1 MAKSI
6 ELKVAEALQN
16 DVGRGLIRIDSK
28 ARKDLDVS
36 TGDIVELKC
45 KRSTA
50 ALVWQAHP
58 QDEGLNI
65 IRMDGYLRQNTGVGL
80 GDKITIKKAELKE
93 AKKVVLAPT
102 QPMKYSPGF
111 DQFVKKKMVGRAIN
125 RGDTIFIGVFGTSFP
140 LVAAM
145 VQPAGIVMIN
155 ESTEL
160 VLKEAPE
167 KETVQVASIT
177 YEDIG
182 GLKEEVQK
190 IREMVELP
198 LRHPELFE
206 RLGIEA
212 PKGVLIYGPPGTGKT
227 LLARAV
233 ASESEA
239 NFVHIGGPELVSK
252 FVGESEERLR
262 QLFKDAEEN
271 APSII
276 FMDEIDAIAPKREEA
291 QGEVERRMVSQLL
304 TMMDGLK
311 ARGQVIVIGATN
323 RPNSIDPALR
333 RPGRFDR
340 EVELGVPDRP
350 GRKEIL
356 QIHTRSMPLSED
368 VNLDELASITHGY
381 TGADVSA
388 LTKEA
393 AMKVLRRILPK
404 IDLDQEFI
412 PAEIL
417 DNLKVTREDFFNA
430 LREVRPSAL
439 REVFIERPNIRW
451 SDIGGLENVKK
462 ELKEAVELPLKSPE
476 VFTKMGIRP
485 VKGILLVG
493 LPGTGKTMF
502 AKAVATETEANFIA
516 IKGPEVLSK
525 WVGESLAYDETVWV
539 ADEGG
544 LKRMKIGELVD
555 AHMNENENG
564 SLVQK
569 TAQKQKLLTF
579 TLDENGKSVLAP
591 IEDFIR
597 HRSPESLYHI
607 TTRTGREITVT
618 ADHALFTLSGGSVGA
633 TPANRL
639 IANETHVAM
648 PSRLPSL
655 GQQAVWDLA
664 ELFRDNPHVFVKPS
678 PLFKKAIERLGK
690 NSVASL
696 LGLSARYV
704 SENIA
709 GGKNSLSLPAFL
721 KLMDTANVAFD
732 SSGLRLG
739 YFGSSQVLPGRLH
752 ATRDLCYVLG
762 FWVAEGDYNTTCLR
776 FSNHNEE
783 NRCEL
788 SASLARLGIE
798 AKAYDGVIRAEHP
811 LLALFFQKTLAL
823 APYADNKRIPDFLFA
838 APNLHMAAFLRAY
851 YSGDGSVHGNSHRSY
866 VEASTSSRQLAH
878 DLQHMLLHFGIVAT
892 LYRGVEKRNGKEKFK
907 VLFSGVSNFEK
918 FFEIGFSQKSKQE
931 RLMAY
936 PSRKAW
942 RRSSQVPLDLGLRIW
957 LVENGFEEW
966 AKSATIGIDRL
977 RQALERHDPQR
988 TFKLAWELVESDY
1001 HWDKVIS
1008 VAKIPYNRQHVYD
1021 IGVPGCQRFLAGNG
1035 DLLVHNSEKAVRET
1049 FRKARMATPC
1059 VIFIDEIDSIA
1070 PHRGG
1075 GDEGN
1080 RVTERVVDTLLT
1092 EMDGLTGLKNVV
1104 VIAATNRP
1112 ELMDMALMR
1121 GGRFDRII
1129 EIPPPDE
1136 KTRLEILKI
1145 HTKAMPITKAVNLPE
1160 IATKTDGYT
1169 GADIENVCREA
1180 GMAAIRRGVNV
1191 DKVEP
1196 KDFEESLG
1204 TVKPSITKAY
1214 VDKIKKFAKGEA
1226 NTMYR

>member
-36 TGDIVELKC
+36 TGDIVELKG

-58 QDEGLNI
+58 QDEGMNI
-65 IRMDGYLRQNTGVGL
+65 VRMDGYLRQNTGVGL
-80 GDKITIKKAELKE
+80 GDKITLKKAELKE

-125 RGDTIFIGVFGTSFP
+125 RGDTVFIGVFGTSFP
-140 LVAAM
+140 LVAAL

-155 ESTEL
+155 EGTEL

-167 KETVQVASIT
+167 KETAQVASIT

-262 QLFKDAEEN
+262 QLFKDAQDN

-291 QGEVERRMVSQLL
+291 TSEVERRMVSQLL
-304 TMMDGLK
+304 TMLDGLK

-340 EVELGVPDRP
+340 EVELGVPDRQ

-356 QIHTRSMPLSED
+356 QIHTRSMPLAED
-368 VNLDELASITHGY
+368 VSVDELASITHGY

-404 IDLDQEFI
+404 IDLEQEFI
-412 PAEIL
+412 PTEIL
-417 DNLKVTREDFFNA
+417 DNLRVTREDFFNA

-439 REVFIERPNIRW
+439 REVFIERPNVKW
-451 SDIGGLENVKK
+451 GDIGGLDNVKK
-462 ELKEAVELPLKSPE
+462 ELKDAVELPLKSPE
-476 VFTKMGIRP
+476 VFTRMGIRP

-502 AKAVATETEANFIA
+502 AKAVATETEANFIS

-525 WVGESLAYDETVWV
+525 WVGE
-539 ADEGG
+539 
-544 LKRMKIGELVD
+544 
-555 AHMNENENG
+555 
-564 SLVQK
+564 
-569 TAQKQKLLTF
+569 
-579 TLDENGKSVLAP
+579 
-591 IEDFIR
+591 
-597 HRSPESLYHI
+597 
-607 TTRTGREITVT
+607 
-618 ADHALFTLSGGSVGA
+618 
-633 TPANRL
+633 
-639 IANETHVAM
+639 
-648 PSRLPSL
+648 
-655 GQQAVWDLA
+655 
-664 ELFRDNPHVFVKPS
+664 
-678 PLFKKAIERLGK
+678 
-690 NSVASL
+690 
-696 LGLSARYV
+696 
-704 SENIA
+704 
-709 GGKNSLSLPAFL
+709 
-721 KLMDTANVAFD
+721 
-732 SSGLRLG
+732 
-739 YFGSSQVLPGRLH
+739 
-752 ATRDLCYVLG
+752 
-762 FWVAEGDYNTTCLR
+762 
-776 FSNHNEE
+776 
-783 NRCEL
+783 
-788 SASLARLGIE
+788 
-798 AKAYDGVIRAEHP
+798 
-811 LLALFFQKTLAL
+811 
-823 APYADNKRIPDFLFA
+823 
-838 APNLHMAAFLRAY
+838 
-851 YSGDGSVHGNSHRSY
+851 
-866 VEASTSSRQLAH
+866 
-878 DLQHMLLHFGIVAT
+878 
-892 LYRGVEKRNGKEKFK
+892 
-907 VLFSGVSNFEK
+907 
-918 FFEIGFSQKSKQE
+918 
-931 RLMAY
+931 
-936 PSRKAW
+936 
-942 RRSSQVPLDLGLRIW
+942 
-957 LVENGFEEW
+957 
-966 AKSATIGIDRL
+966 
-977 RQALERHDPQR
+977 
-988 TFKLAWELVESDY
+988 
-1001 HWDKVIS
+1001 
-1008 VAKIPYNRQHVYD
+1008 
-1021 IGVPGCQRFLAGNG
+1021 
-1035 DLLVHNSEKAVRET
+1035 SEKAVRET

-1059 VIFIDEIDSIA
+1059 IIFIDEIDSIA
-1070 PHRGG
+1070 PSRGG

-1080 RVTERVVDTLLT
+1080 RVTERIVDTLLT

-1112 ELMDMALMR
+1112 ELMDIALMR

-1129 EIPPPDE
+1129 EIPAPDE
-1136 KTRLEILKI
+1136 KTRAEIFRL
-1145 HTKAMPITKAVNLPE
+1145 HTKAMPLAKGVDVAAFAKT
-1160 IATKTDGYT
+1160 TDGYT

-1180 GMAAIRRGVNV
+1180 GMSAIRRGTNV
-1191 DKVEP
+1191 DKVEG
-1196 KDFEESLG
+1196 KDFEEALSI
-1204 TVKPSITKAY
+1204 VKPSVTKAY
-1214 VDKIKKFAKGEA
+1214 VDKIRKFAKGDT
-1226 NTMYR
+1226 NSMYR